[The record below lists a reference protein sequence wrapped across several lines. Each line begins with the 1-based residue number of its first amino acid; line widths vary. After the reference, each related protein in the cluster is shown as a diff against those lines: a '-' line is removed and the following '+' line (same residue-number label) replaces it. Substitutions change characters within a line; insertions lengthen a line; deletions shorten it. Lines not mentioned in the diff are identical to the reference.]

1 MQTRGQ
7 PQQQSAHKELVLGL
21 AEESKSILLEL
32 GSILNQRYHNRGPT
46 QQTQRVLRRK
56 NELVSRLEQF
66 VSEQQSSE
74 DAQEDPQAT
83 VEGLQKELQDQRAA
97 FEQQRAR
104 LEQQATVTLNAQ
116 TELSSSLNRVL
127 PQLRG
132 LLDAYDRE
140 RGQHVDLTQGTT
152 TTSAATANVACSAR
166 TVTLTQSSSST
177 PDLTQRLTDLQT
189 QFDAERAQLLEQAS
203 DAANTQQDITRRNLR
218 EREAALTCP
227 ISLDLFENPVVTECC
242 GRTFSS
248 EALTQALRRN
258 SQCPVCRSRRTEAGT
273 PPIERIRFL
282 EQQLRDLEQQLR
294 DACSSSVRAQVQY
307 MQQLVALGKT
317 LQLKDEVVT
326 RLNRQVNE
334 LQNAYVAER
343 QRADQLQRALVN
355 GAACIQGEAQLR
367 ELLRTQQL
375 QTRRQQVAFSEATTR
390 FMEQRQRDLT
400 IQERLQRK
408 VELHE
413 MSMQDQNTLLE
424 KQRTRLPEQ
433 TANSHGA
440 QEDARLNVRNQ
451 GQRCIADPVD
461 ANDAEATATTVFT
474 EDMNCGMKQRLEEQL
489 REFEQERAQLLEQ
502 ASDAAKT
509 HHDVSLANLR
519 EREAVL
525 TCPISL
531 DLFDGPVVSE
541 CCGKTFSSLAI
552 AQKLEESLLCPSC
565 HAPVV
570 RLHPNRDMTLL
581 VKLHRL
587 ERSII
592 GVSEGLRM
600 DHDAE
605 DEQNHIVR
613 SERSTTSP
621 HNSIDASTRQIRQR
635 ERRNQRILG
644 RSVVYRRQSPRRSAQ
659 TTSVIPGSAAV
670 LATASSTA
678 ESGSSA
684 LRRHQSSP
692 NATPDTSSIAAS
704 VNPLETFASWL
715 EKNGQC
721 GARERMARHRQLS
734 SATSWDELRHVM
746 DGSDSESD

>member
-258 SQCPVCRSRRTEAGT
+258 SQCPVCRSRRVTSHAS
-273 PPIERIRFL
+273 
-282 EQQLRDLEQQLR
+282 RDMANL
-294 DACSSSVRAQVQY
+294 
-307 MQQLVALGKT
+307 
-317 LQLKDEVVT
+317 
-326 RLNRQVNE
+326 
-334 LQNAYVAER
+334 
-343 QRADQLQRALVN
+343 
-355 GAACIQGEAQLR
+355 
-367 ELLRTQQL
+367 
-375 QTRRQQVAFSEATTR
+375 
-390 FMEQRQRDLT
+390 
-400 IQERLQRK
+400 
-408 VELHE
+408 VELHRNE
-413 MSMQDQNTLLE
+413 RVLLGL
-424 KQRTRLPEQ
+424 TDNAA
-433 TANSHGA
+433 AN
-440 QEDARLNVRNQ
+440 
-451 GQRCIADPVD
+451 
-461 ANDAEATATTVFT
+461 ATTGT
-474 EDMNCGMKQRLEEQL
+474 G
-489 REFEQERAQLLEQ
+489 
-502 ASDAAKT
+502 
-509 HHDVSLANLR
+509 
-519 EREAVL
+519 
-525 TCPISL
+525 
-531 DLFDGPVVSE
+531 
-541 CCGKTFSSLAI
+541 
-552 AQKLEESLLCPSC
+552 
-565 HAPVV
+565 
-570 RLHPNRDMTLL
+570 
-581 VKLHRL
+581 
-587 ERSII
+587 
-592 GVSEGLRM
+592 
-600 DHDAE
+600 
-605 DEQNHIVR
+605 
-613 SERSTTSP
+613 
-621 HNSIDASTRQIRQR
+621 
-635 ERRNQRILG
+635 
-644 RSVVYRRQSPRRSAQ
+644 
-659 TTSVIPGSAAV
+659 
-670 LATASSTA
+670 
-678 ESGSSA
+678 
-684 LRRHQSSP
+684 
-692 NATPDTSSIAAS
+692 
-704 VNPLETFASWL
+704 
-715 EKNGQC
+715 
-721 GARERMARHRQLS
+721 ERMRTWQ
-734 SATSWDELRHVM
+734 SANVQTNYSGH
-746 DGSDSESD
+746 S